1 LADKFTAEVYAT
13 AMFRD
18 PIQWQMIRNRV
29 LKGGIPKRQVL
40 RETGIHWATL
50 EKMLKHPFPPKYK
63 RKGHSRLRKLCLRRL
78 ILPTKAD
85 IVAGIK
91 HKIIESAV
99 FIQDMFQAIPRD
111 AVPVAELHR
120 LARFLKDRGFGPV
133 LSSKSY
139 TVDSANHQW
148 MQQVLHKKLSV
159 ASIQSACSTHPEIEM
174 LLKMA
179 WSGSLWDR
187 KKAIVV
193 LAKLKG
199 ISALSIQRFIKGS
212 GQTIQ
217 QYWEKFQSG
226 GVARLFARK
235 HRPKQSENQEL
246 RSAFFA
252 LLHSPPSLYGINR
265 TTWKWD
271 DLVRCLREEGYSV
284 WKGVLREMVK
294 AEGYKW
300 RTAKVVLTSE
310 DPRYREKLNYL
321 KSVLANLRKDERFFS
336 VDEFGPFS
344 IKMKGGRR
352 LVGPHEHPEVPQY
365 QKSKGCLILTAALEL
380 SRNQVTHFYSKRK
393 NSLEMLR
400 LLEVLVNEYKHCKK
414 LYFSWDAASWHAS
427 ERVYETVRY
436 HNAMAEQNH
445 RPLIELVPL
454 PASAQ
459 FLNVIESVFSGMAK
473 AIIHN
478 SDYQCEDEA
487 KAAIDRYFQE
497 RNEHFRRHPK
507 RAGNKVWGQERVSS
521 VFTEGQNCKD
531 PKYAYA
537 QI

>member
-1 LADKFTAEVYAT
+1 
-13 AMFRD
+13 
-18 PIQWQMIRNRV
+18 
-29 LKGGIPKRQVL
+29 
-40 RETGIHWATL
+40 
-50 EKMLKHPFPPKYK
+50 
-63 RKGHSRLRKLCLRRL
+63 
-78 ILPTKAD
+78 
-85 IVAGIK
+85 
-91 HKIIESAV
+91 
-99 FIQDMFQAIPRD
+99 
-111 AVPVAELHR
+111 
-120 LARFLKDRGFGPV
+120 
-133 LSSKSY
+133 
-139 TVDSANHQW
+139 
-148 MQQVLHKKLSV
+148 MQQLLHKKLSV
-159 ASIQSACSTHPEIEM
+159 ASIQSVCSTHAEIET
-174 LLKMA
+174 LAKMA
-179 WSGSLWDR
+179 WSGSFSDR

-199 ISALSIQRFIKGS
+199 ISARSIQRFTKGS
-212 GQTIQ
+212 NNTIERC
-217 QYWEKFQSG
+217 WENFQSG
-226 GVARLFARK
+226 GAIRLFARK
-235 HRPKQSENQEL
+235 HCLKQSENEEL

-252 LLHSPPSLYGINR
+252 MLHSPPSLHGINR

-271 DLVRCLREEGYSV
+271 DLVRCLREQGYSAC
-284 WKGVLREMVK
+284 KDVLRGMVK
-294 AEGYKW
+294 VAGYKW
-300 RTAKVVLTSE
+300 RTARVVLTSD
-310 DPRYREKLNYL
+310 DPRYREKLDHL
-321 KSVLANLRKDERFFS
+321 KSILANLGKDERFFS
-336 VDEFGPFS
+336 MDEFGPFS

-352 LVGPHEHPEVPQY
+352 LVGPHEYPEVPQY

-414 LYFSWDAASWHAS
+414 LYLSWDAASWHAS
-427 ERVYETVRY
+427 ERVYETVCY

-478 SDYQCEDEA
+478 SNYQCEDEA

-507 RAGNKVWGQERVSS
+507 RAGNKVWGQERVSP

-537 QI
+537 QT